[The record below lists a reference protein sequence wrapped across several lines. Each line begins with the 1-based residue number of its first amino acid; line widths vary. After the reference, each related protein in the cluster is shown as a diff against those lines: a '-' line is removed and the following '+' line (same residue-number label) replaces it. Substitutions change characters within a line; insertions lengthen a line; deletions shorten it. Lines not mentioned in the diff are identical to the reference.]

1 MARNNIDLF
10 VVNVEEIRIL
20 FGSRVADNTYTENII
35 IIAEVEYKSEPK
47 KGFTALLISRFCR
60 PYVPGHKYF
69 IWCFIERSEVSKFG
83 KAISILFMDSMCGGK
98 PYLVCY
104 M

>member
-35 IIAEVEYKSEPK
+35 IICEVEYKSEPK
-47 KGFTALLISRFCR
+47 KRYLFPDFVDRTFQDINISFGVYRAKRGLEVWKSYIYSLYGLYVWGQALFGLL
-60 PYVPGHKYF
+60 YVN
-69 IWCFIERSEVSKFG
+69 
-83 KAISILFMDSMCGGK
+83 
-98 PYLVCY
+98 
-104 M
+104 